1 MGNDVYFIY
10 AVSRSGVGGMDR
22 EKRKGDEPVPDSAT
36 EMLNQLQ
43 ILALRRIESF
53 GWRLQFIRRP
63 LFQDPVAVA
72 VDGDGVKIGIL
83 EEDGRINMQPDIKI
97 RE

>member
-1 MGNDVYFIY
+1 
-10 AVSRSGVGGMDR
+10 MDKD
-22 EKRKGDEPVPDSAT
+22 KRKGEEPVPDNAI

-43 ILALRRIESF
+43 ILALRRLEGY

-63 LFQDPVAVA
+63 LFQDVVAVMT
-72 VDGDGVKIGIL
+72 DGEGNKIGVL
-83 EEDGRINMQPDIKI
+83 EEDGRINMEPELEI

>member
-1 MGNDVYFIY
+1 
-10 AVSRSGVGGMDR
+10 MDR
-22 EKRKGDEPVPDSAT
+22 EKRKGDEPVPDNAT

-43 ILALRRIESF
+43 ILALRQIESF
-53 GWRLQFIRRP
+53 GWRLRFIRRP
-63 LFQDPVAVA
+63 LFQDPVAVVA
-72 VDGDGVKIGIL
+72 DGDGVKIGIL

>member
-1 MGNDVYFIY
+1 
-10 AVSRSGVGGMDR
+10 MDKD
-22 EKRKGDEPVPDSAT
+22 KRKGEEPVPDNAT

-43 ILALRRIESF
+43 ILALRRLEGY

-63 LFQDPVAVA
+63 LFQDVVAVMT
-72 VDGDGVKIGIL
+72 DGEGNKIGVL
-83 EEDGRINMQPDIKI
+83 EEDGRINMEPELEI